1 MYPHFPGYY
10 FQFLHGFKG
19 DFLNYSLKCNRLK
32 STERSTRKKNWHT
45 KQNMK
50 NFVYKWLRKT
60 FGSYRLSKLSAQ
72 ECNLRNQGKVW
83 WSALTRKGDCWT
95 RRPTPPRQPP
105 SLCSQKR
112 KLSGTSTSNMTIMQ
126 GQNLR
131 NLYSLIFGKYSESQE
146 RLSIAMYIIGNGT
159 DFAQTQSPPLFRVA
173 EPRNRLCR

>member
-1 MYPHFPGYY
+1 
-10 FQFLHGFKG
+10 
-19 DFLNYSLKCNRLK
+19 
-32 STERSTRKKNWHT
+32 
-45 KQNMK
+45 MK
-50 NFVYKWLRKT
+50 NFVYKWLQKT

-83 WSALTRKGDCWT
+83 WSVLTRKGDCWT

-112 KLSGTSTSNMTIMQ
+112 KLSGTSISNMAIMQ

-131 NLYSLIFGKYSESQE
+131 NLYSLIFGKYSEPQE